1 MKGTI
6 IMNGSI
12 IIIRNNEQVVTADYV
27 DYKDIQKAVGGMIEC
42 YEYIDFCKA
51 NGEKI
56 QIICWCNEEYLL
68 IDKEELNIINAG
80 AYLINQNSVI
90 YGNVAFLIDKGNGE
104 ERGFTPEETEEFVS
118 ALTNFLKAHSN
129 LIPMVHKRYDGNKP
143 DLRVTFISF

>member
-1 MKGTI
+1 MAHNII
-6 IMNGSI
+6 IMKND
-12 IIIRNNEQVVTADYV
+12 EQVTTAEYA

-42 YEYIDFCKA
+42 YEYIDFRKA

-56 QIICWCNEEYLL
+56 HIICWCNEEYLL

-80 AYLINQNSVI
+80 AYLINQNSII

-129 LIPMVHKRYDGNKP
+129 LIPMVHNRYDGNKP
-143 DLRVTFISF
+143 EPRAEFFAF